1 MIFNLCYKLDDLDSE
16 KYSFRKDFDTT
27 KSKPFFFCNF
37 IDLFVVNIN
46 FSLLE
51 YDIG

>member
-1 MIFNLCYKLDDLDSE
+1 MDGLDDE
-16 KYSFRKDFDTT
+16 KYFFRKDFDTT
-27 KSKPFFFCNF
+27 KSNPCFFCNF
-37 IDLFVVNIN
+37 VVLLVVNTN